1 MATAQATPVR
11 PARAGAR
18 RGPLAALRDR
28 PAAGKLLLL
37 ALAAVILVP
46 LVHSRWGGGI
56 WPDALTA
63 DLSAPLG
70 EVTDWIVSNRDNHPL
85 FLYFFGHISN
95 AVVLSVRGVY
105 LILLALGWAGVTV
118 LAAAVAWRVAGIR
131 LALTA
136 AVSFL
141 VCGLLGMWVP
151 TMQTLAL
158 MVVAVL
164 ASVVLGLLLG
174 LAAGLSDRTFRVLR
188 PVLDTMQV
196 LPAFAYLLPVVLIF
210 GIGVPGAVLATVVYA
225 APPMARLTAL
235 GLRGADAGV
244 MEAVASLGA
253 TGKQRLLTARLP
265 LARKELLLGLNQT
278 IMMALSMAVI
288 ASVIG
293 AGGLGDRV
301 YQALSSVDVG
311 AALAAGI
318 PIVLLAVVLDRTTE
332 AAGRR
337 IGAEPTGPALLRGW
351 RGWTLAALATAVVAF
366 VGRATDGRVWPE
378 DVTVAIAG
386 PVNTAKDWMVDH
398 LYTGVPVVG
407 GTADLAAHFTS
418 GVLNPLRSGL
428 TGLPWWSVL
437 LIVAALAWT
446 IGTWRTAATAVL
458 AMAAIGVLG
467 VWEPSMDTLS
477 QVLAAVAVTLV
488 LGFGIAIGAARSE
501 RLERLLRPVLD
512 VFQTMPQFVY
522 LIPVV
527 ALFGVGRAPAA
538 AAAVVY
544 ALPAVVRI
552 TTQGLRGVDPAA
564 MECARSLGATTGQQL
579 RQVQLPLARP
589 SLLLAVN
596 QAVVLVLAVVIIGGL
611 VGSGALGYEV
621 VLGLA
626 QGDLATGV
634 DAEDGAHR
642 DLLRQRGHLLLDVDP
657 FTVRPGVGQLHR
669 GARHGGR
676 VRLDLLGPHR
686 GLHQRTFAPPVPA
699 PRHDDPV
706 AHHRPERDA
715 EPGLVEGALRLGEQL
730 AYALRVGDEHAPV
743 APEPPAHHVPVP
755 PQEFE
760 EGEGVLPEL
769 RQVPE
774 QRQPPGARYERMAA
788 RRGVELRAGLRGHR
802 KDSAPWGAPRGGAQ
816 SFEPHRT

>member
-1 MATAQATPVR
+1 MATAQATTRTASGP
-11 PARAGAR
+11 PGKGA
-18 RGPLAALRDR
+18 LAALRER
-28 PAAGKLLLL
+28 PALAKIL
-37 ALAAVILVP
+37 ALLVVAAVAVP
-46 LVHSRWGGGI
+46 LAHARWGGGV
-56 WPDALTA
+56 WPGALTV
-63 DLSAPLG
+63 DLSGPLG
-70 EVTDWIVSNRDNHPL
+70 EVNDWIIGNRDSHPL

-105 LILLALGWAGVTV
+105 LALLALGWAGVTAV
-118 LAAAVAWRVAGIR
+118 AALVAWRTAGWR

-136 AVSFL
+136 GLSFL
-141 VCGLLGMWVP
+141 LCGLLGMWVP

-164 ASVVLGLLLG
+164 VSVVLGLLLG
-174 LAAGLSDRTFRVLR
+174 LAGGLSDRTFRVLR

-196 LPAFAYLLPVVLIF
+196 LPAFAYLLPVVLVF

-235 GLRGADAGV
+235 GLRGADPGV

-253 TGKQRLLTARLP
+253 TGRQRLLSARLP

-337 IGAEPTGPALLRGW
+337 IGAEPTGPAALRGA
-351 RGWTLAALATAVVAF
+351 RGWGLAALIAAAVAVV
-366 VGRATDGRVWPE
+366 GRFTGGRIWPE
-378 DVTVAIAG
+378 GTVVPIAE

-398 LYTGVPVVG
+398 LYTGVPVIG
-407 GTADLAAHFTS
+407 GTADWAAHFTNW
-418 GVLNPLRSGL
+418 VLNPLRDGL
-428 TGLPWWSVL
+428 QGLPWWAVL

-467 VWEPSMDTLS
+467 VWDLSMDTLS
-477 QVLAAVAVTLV
+477 QVVAAVAVTLV
-488 LGFGIAIGAARSE
+488 LGFGIAVGAARSR

-564 MECARSLGATTGQQL
+564 MECARSLGATSGQRL
-579 RQVQLPLARP
+579 RQVQIPLARP
-589 SLLLAVN
+589 ALLLAVN
-596 QAVVLVLAVVIIGGL
+596 QGVVLVLAVVIIGGL

-621 VLGLA
+621 VFGLA
-626 QGDLATGV
+626 QGDLATGLV
-634 DAEDGAHR
+634 AGAAIVCLGLMLDR
-642 DLLRQRGHLLLDVDP
+642 VTQPTTRRQRK
-657 FTVRPGVGQLHR
+657 
-669 GARHGGR
+669 
-676 VRLDLLGPHR
+676 
-686 GLHQRTFAPPVPA
+686 
-699 PRHDDPV
+699 
-706 AHHRPERDA
+706 E
-715 EPGLVEGALRLGEQL
+715 
-730 AYALRVGDEHAPV
+730 
-743 APEPPAHHVPVP
+743 
-755 PQEFE
+755 
-760 EGEGVLPEL
+760 
-769 RQVPE
+769 
-774 QRQPPGARYERMAA
+774 
-788 RRGVELRAGLRGHR
+788 
-802 KDSAPWGAPRGGAQ
+802 S
-816 SFEPHRT
+816 

>member
-1 MATAQATPVR
+1 MATAQATTRTASGP
-11 PARAGAR
+11 PGKGA
-18 RGPLAALRDR
+18 LAALRER
-28 PAAGKLLLL
+28 PALAKIL
-37 ALAAVILVP
+37 ALLVVAAVAVP
-46 LVHSRWGGGI
+46 LAHARWGGGV
-56 WPDALTA
+56 WPGALTV
-63 DLSAPLG
+63 DLSGPLG
-70 EVTDWIVSNRDNHPL
+70 EVNDWIIGNRDSHPL

-105 LILLALGWAGVTV
+105 LALLALGWAGVTAV
-118 LAAAVAWRVAGIR
+118 AALVAWRTAGWR

-136 AVSFL
+136 GLSFL
-141 VCGLLGMWVP
+141 LCGLLGMWVP

-164 ASVVLGLLLG
+164 VSVVLGLLLG
-174 LAAGLSDRTFRVLR
+174 LAGGLSDRTFRVLR

-196 LPAFAYLLPVVLIF
+196 LPAFAYLLPVVLVF

-235 GLRGADAGV
+235 GLRGADPGV

-253 TGKQRLLTARLP
+253 TGRQRLLSARLP

-337 IGAEPTGPALLRGW
+337 IGAEPTGPAALRGA
-351 RGWTLAALATAVVAF
+351 RGWLAALIAAAVAVV
-366 VGRATDGRVWPE
+366 GRFTGGRIWPE
-378 DVTVAIAG
+378 GTVVPIAE

-398 LYTGVPVVG
+398 LYTGVPVIG
-407 GTADLAAHFTS
+407 GTADWAAHFTNW
-418 GVLNPLRSGL
+418 VLNPLRDGL
-428 TGLPWWSVL
+428 QGLPWWAVL

-467 VWEPSMDTLS
+467 VWDLSMDTLS

-488 LGFGIAIGAARSE
+488 LGFGIAVGAARSR

-564 MECARSLGATTGQQL
+564 MECARSLGATSGQRL
-579 RQVQLPLARP
+579 RQVQIPLARP
-589 SLLLAVN
+589 ALLLAVN
-596 QAVVLVLAVVIIGGL
+596 QGVVLVLAVVIIGGL

-621 VLGLA
+621 VFGLA
-626 QGDLATGV
+626 QGDLATGLV
-634 DAEDGAHR
+634 AGAAIVCLGLMLDR
-642 DLLRQRGHLLLDVDP
+642 VTQPTTRRQRK
-657 FTVRPGVGQLHR
+657 
-669 GARHGGR
+669 
-676 VRLDLLGPHR
+676 
-686 GLHQRTFAPPVPA
+686 
-699 PRHDDPV
+699 
-706 AHHRPERDA
+706 E
-715 EPGLVEGALRLGEQL
+715 
-730 AYALRVGDEHAPV
+730 
-743 APEPPAHHVPVP
+743 
-755 PQEFE
+755 
-760 EGEGVLPEL
+760 
-769 RQVPE
+769 
-774 QRQPPGARYERMAA
+774 
-788 RRGVELRAGLRGHR
+788 
-802 KDSAPWGAPRGGAQ
+802 S
-816 SFEPHRT
+816 